1 MNFFNWDVMAE
12 NLTHISLA
20 AEKVFEIGG
29 FPVTNSL
36 IASLIVSATLI
47 SFALFFRK
55 KIKDSPGHTQNILEL
70 LMEWMIDL
78 AKSVG
83 GPEAVK
89 FLPLVL
95 TIFLF
100 ILMANWIGL
109 FPGFGSVG
117 FYQVEH
123 GEKVFTPILRGA
135 TADLNTT
142 FALAIISVFSIQ

>member
-70 LMEWMIDL
+70 LIEWMID
-78 AKSVG
+78 
-83 GPEAVK
+83 
-89 FLPLVL
+89 
-95 TIFLF
+95 
-100 ILMANWIGL
+100 
-109 FPGFGSVG
+109 
-117 FYQVEH
+117 
-123 GEKVFTPILRGA
+123 
-135 TADLNTT
+135 
-142 FALAIISVFSIQ
+142 